1 MIDQGYECGHCGE
14 RHEGLP
20 FSYGSGAPAYWR
32 EEFAADERSRLE
44 DEICVI
50 QGEHFFVRARLVIP
64 VHDAGEDFEWGIWT
78 TLSRPNFARMLEVW
92 DTPGREAEPAY
103 FGWLSTELPV
113 YPESTINLKLMV
125 HTAPL
130 GERPH
135 VLVEPTEHPLAVE
148 QHRGITLARV
158 RQIASLVQ
166 HAGA

>member
-1 MIDQGYECGHCGE
+1 MSVGTA
-14 RHEGLP
+14 
-20 FSYGSGAPAYWR
+20 GSGTRGCRSATGPGRAYWR

-92 DTPGREAEPAY
+92 DTPGREAERRTSAGSPPSCR
-103 FGWLSTELPV
+103 STRRARSISSSWCTPRRSGSV
-113 YPESTINLKLMV
+113 
-125 HTAPL
+125 
-130 GERPH
+130 PH